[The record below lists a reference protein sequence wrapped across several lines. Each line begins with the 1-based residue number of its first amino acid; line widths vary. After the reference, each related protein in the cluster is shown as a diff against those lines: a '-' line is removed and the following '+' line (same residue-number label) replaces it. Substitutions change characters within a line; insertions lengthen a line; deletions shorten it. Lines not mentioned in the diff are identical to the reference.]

1 MKANR
6 REENMIKIAIC
17 DDEELFRSEMEK
29 FVSVY
34 GNESD
39 TEIEIDTYESASQMV
54 KEIHDSGKRYDILFT
69 DIEMPGLDGMEAAMA
84 LREMGET
91 AEICF
96 VTSHGAYALN
106 SYQVDAVGYIMKPI
120 KYTEVKRAIDRAKIS
135 INYRR
140 DAQKAK
146 KRYLDIKTSRN
157 NVTIDLEKVVY
168 IEKRRNQCVFH
179 LEDGEYI
186 CYETLSK
193 IYERLDHDSFI
204 YTHQGFIASFH
215 HIKEVK
221 RNAVCFGCGVEIPI
235 SRKYYE
241 PVKAMHMDKI
251 YRLRDEKNH
260 SQNHS

>member
-1 MKANR
+1 
-6 REENMIKIAIC
+6 MIKIAIC

-120 KYTEVKRAIDRAKIS
+120 KI
-135 INYRR
+135 YRGKKGNR
-140 DAQKAK
+140 QGKDFYKLSQRCTKSKEALSGYKNKPQQCDNRSGESSLYRKTQKPEILMMA
-146 KRYLDIKTSRN
+146 YM
-157 NVTIDLEKVVY
+157 E
-168 IEKRRNQCVFH
+168 
-179 LEDGEYI
+179 
-186 CYETLSK
+186 CYE
-193 IYERLDHDSFI
+193 
-204 YTHQGFIASFH
+204 A
-215 HIKEVK
+215 
-221 RNAVCFGCGVEIPI
+221 
-235 SRKYYE
+235 
-241 PVKAMHMDKI
+241 
-251 YRLRDEKNH
+251 
-260 SQNHS
+260 

>member
-1 MKANR
+1 MLVHSYPLLLSLYKGEGRILIVPLIDHVAGYSIDA
-6 REENMIKIAIC
+6 EWYENI
-17 DDEELFRSEMEK
+17 
-29 FVSVY
+29 
-34 GNESD
+34 SD
-39 TEIEIDTYESASQMV
+39 TDNAKNVGNGVLRAVAYIRNSPLSSLTP
-54 KEIHDSGKRYDILFT
+54 KE
-69 DIEMPGLDGMEAAMA
+69 
-84 LREMGET
+84 REDN
-91 AEICF
+91 A
-96 VTSHGAYALN
+96 ALN

-146 KRYLDIKTSRN
+146 KRYLDIKISRN

-221 RNAVCFGCGVEIPI
+221 RNAVCFGRGVEIPI
-235 SRKYYE
+235 SRKHYE

-251 YRLRDEKNH
+251 YRLREEKNH

>member
-1 MKANR
+1 
-6 REENMIKIAIC
+6 MIKIAIC

-29 FVSVY
+29 FVSVF

-146 KRYLDIKTSRN
+146 KRYLDIKISRN

-221 RNAVCFGCGVEIPI
+221 RNAVCFGRGVEIPI

>member
-1 MKANR
+1 
-6 REENMIKIAIC
+6 MIKIAIC

-120 KYTEVKRAIDRAKIS
+120 KYTEVKRAIDRAEAFDTEADE
-135 INYRR
+135 NGAAGTEN
-140 DAQKAK
+140 DAA
-146 KRYLDIKTSRN
+146 
-157 NVTIDLEKVVY
+157 
-168 IEKRRNQCVFH
+168 
-179 LEDGEYI
+179 
-186 CYETLSK
+186 
-193 IYERLDHDSFI
+193 DS
-204 YTHQGFIASFH
+204 G
-215 HIKEVK
+215 
-221 RNAVCFGCGVEIPI
+221 
-235 SRKYYE
+235 
-241 PVKAMHMDKI
+241 
-251 YRLRDEKNH
+251 DE
-260 SQNHS
+260 Q